1 MKALI
6 SGFALLTFLA
16 ASTLP
21 LESYAQT
28 STGGAMTMAPDTGTA
43 GTAATST
50 TKKSKKSSSKTHAK
64 KKSKKPTTTQTS
76 STKQQ
81 HHSMNAGKHP
91 RHTAS

>member
-6 SGFALLTFLA
+6 SGFALLTYLA
-16 ASTLP
+16 ARALP
-21 LESYAQT
+21 LESHAQT
-28 STGGAMTMAPDTGTA
+28 STGGPTTMAPDTGTA
-43 GTAATST
+43 GTPATST

-76 STKQQ
+76 SAKQQ
-81 HHSMNAGKHP
+81 HHSMNASKHA